1 MTLIHTG
8 ASFELSH
15 SFILFL
21 FLTNTSC
28 SSHSLDLIPF
38 VTYLYLWLMWSP
50 CTFLHLFI
58 FYFILSTPRQQPNQ
72 TNRLSQSIHP
82 PTHRRERRSRPR
94 HRHNISQSHS
104 SLILES
110 FLLLLG
116 PSPSPPLLLHHL
128 LLSYDYDYYSYRHTI
143 KDLDAPLLSTST
155 TALDHH
161 YQLPFHFVSILPF
174 IRWSA
179 IIQ

>member
-15 SFILFL
+15 SFILSL

-50 CTFLHLFI
+50 CTYFSSIYTLFYS
-58 FYFILSTPRQQPNQ
+58 FDHPQPPNQ

-94 HRHNISQSHS
+94 HRHNFSQSHS

-116 PSPSPPLLLHHL
+116 PSPSPPLYHL